1 MKIILGENEKRIKT
15 YHCTNMDNPVAKG
28 YLTVTNKR
36 VIFHATGST
45 GEFYE
50 DAHIENV
57 SGVATSFGST
67 TNPLKIV
74 LGIIM
79 LVTTLVLF
87 FAVGRFDNSPVYIV
101 AALVSGIIATLLLFT
116 SRNQYFYL
124 NIMSNSGASAINV
137 RCDSNNISKFGNFAG
152 VFLAKTAKPTN
163 ATYLMTSELG
173 SLIMDI
179 KELGDKVF
187 EKYPVQELNI
197 HLKTPEIC
205 RYVARHF

>member
-1 MKIILGENEKRIKT
+1 MKIVLAENEKRIKT

-28 YLTVTNKR
+28 YLTITNKR
-36 VIFHATGST
+36 VMFHATGSA

-50 DAHIENV
+50 DAHIDSV
-57 SGVATSFGST
+57 SGVATSYGST
-67 TNPLKIV
+67 TNPLKII
-74 LGIIM
+74 LGLIM
-79 LVTTLVLF
+79 LAASLVLF
-87 FAVGRFDNSPVYIV
+87 SAVGRFGNPPIYITT
-101 AALVSGIIATLLLFT
+101 ALVSGFLATLLLFT

-124 NIMSNSGASAINV
+124 NIMSSGGTSAISV
-137 RCDSNNISKFGNFAG
+137 RCDSNNISKFGNLAG

-179 KELGDKVF
+179 KILGDKAL

-197 HLKTPEIC
+197 HLRTPETC
-205 RYVARHF
+205 NYVARHF